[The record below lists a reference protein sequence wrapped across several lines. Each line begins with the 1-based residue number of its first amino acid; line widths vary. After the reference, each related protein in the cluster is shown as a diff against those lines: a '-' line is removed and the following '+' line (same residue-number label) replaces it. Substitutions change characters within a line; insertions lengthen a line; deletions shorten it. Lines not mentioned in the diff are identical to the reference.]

1 MTNLKYQ
8 SSEWVEIQ
16 KEMNEDENAK
26 SIMDEFKEKEEINT
40 REQALDVLTDIEINY
55 KVGYKVIFNLKDV
68 TKKYANE
75 HLNLSIKRI
84 CDFYMNNESTRKE
97 FETELY
103 LLGNDILY
111 KM

>member
-1 MTNLKYQ
+1 MTSLK
-8 SSEWVEIQ
+8 IQ
-16 KEMNEDENAK
+16 
-26 SIMDEFKEKEEINT
+26 INT
-40 REQALDVLTDIEINY
+40 REQALDVLTDIEMNY
-55 KVGYKVIFNLKDV
+55 QVGFKVVFNLTDV

-84 CDFYMNNESTRKE
+84 CDFYMTNESTREE

-111 KM
+111 RM

>member
-1 MTNLKYQ
+1 MTDLKYQ

-16 KEMNEDENAK
+16 NEMSQDENSK
-26 SIMDEFKEKEEINT
+26 SIMDEFKTQINT
-40 REQALDVLTDIEINY
+40 REQALEVLTDIEINY
-55 KVGYKVIFNLKDV
+55 KVGYKIIFNLKDV

-84 CDFYMNNESTRKE
+84 CDFYMNNESTREE

-111 KM
+111 RM